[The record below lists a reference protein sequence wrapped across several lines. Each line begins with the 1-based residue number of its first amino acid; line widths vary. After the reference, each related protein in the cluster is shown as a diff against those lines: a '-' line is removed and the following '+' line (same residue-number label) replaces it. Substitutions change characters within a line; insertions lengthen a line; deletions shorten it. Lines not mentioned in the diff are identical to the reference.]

1 MVGADESTV
10 LWRPQVIT
18 LLIGRNYCK
27 NFVAPFLI
35 DSLSDV
41 KVQLHQFIGFMF
53 FLSYCQSNYYDDIT
67 LGDPI
72 AKECMSKIIIPE
84 KECRKIIMPK
94 NVLVYAIEG
103 M

>member
-1 MVGADESTV
+1 MFALIQNAPLRGPCLFLYFHIKSKSTHVGLEIRTRGGMMVGADESTV

-27 NFVAPFLI
+27 NFVAAFLI

-53 FLSYCQSNYYDDIT
+53 FLSYCQ
-67 LGDPI
+67 
-72 AKECMSKIIIPE
+72 K
-84 KECRKIIMPK
+84 
-94 NVLVYAIEG
+94 
-103 M
+103 